1 MMQVMVVPR
10 DKQAEEVMIERD
22 AFGAFFAIQYER
34 LGKAMYLLTGDI
46 GEAEDLAQDAMV
58 RVYERWDRVAT
69 MASPEGYLFRT
80 ALNLYRSRLRRAAVR
95 FRRSP
100 PPVTTDPLIAAE
112 DRDDIGRLLRALPIG
127 QREALVIIEWL
138 GLTADEA
145 SKVLGIEPASV
156 RARVSRAKTA
166 LRRAEASPEGQD
178 R

>member
-1 MMQVMVVPR
+1 
-10 DKQAEEVMIERD
+10 
-22 AFGAFFAIQYER
+22 
-34 LGKAMYLLTGDI
+34 
-46 GEAEDLAQDAMV
+46 
-58 RVYERWDRVAT
+58 
-69 MASPEGYLFRT
+69 
-80 ALNLYRSRLRRAAVR
+80 
-95 FRRSP
+95 
-100 PPVTTDPLIAAE
+100 VTTDPLIAAE